1 MSIYY
6 VSGIPYSSD
15 ELYHHGIKGQKWGVR
30 RFQNT
35 DGTFTEA
42 GKKRY
47 SPSTTVHM
55 PTLDV
60 GSQTGLANSLNGLKT
75 YQSITSEKAEKYS
88 RKHGELQKK
97 QSAMK
102 PNSRRYNK
110 MQDKVLLA
118 EKKYVENRLASIAY
132 LNMIDI
138 VQSEAKSRGYE
149 VIAKQFKNAKKPD
162 DYYFVVAKK

>member
-1 MSIYY
+1 MGIYY
-6 VSGIPYSSD
+6 VSGVPYPSD
-15 ELYHHGIKGQKWGVR
+15 YLMHFGIKGQKWGVR
-30 RFQNT
+30 RFQNP
-35 DGTFTEA
+35 DGTLTEA

-47 SPSTTVHM
+47 SPSTTFHM
-55 PTLDV
+55 PALNV
-60 GSQTGLANSLNGLKT
+60 SSQIGLANSLNGLKT

-102 PNSRRYNK
+102 PNSRRYDK
-110 MQDKVLLA
+110 IQDKVLLA

-149 VIAKQFKNAKKPD
+149 VIARQFKNSKKPD
-162 DYYFVVAKK
+162 DYYFIVAKK